1 MTLTADASAL
11 SYWYTLARACDEGD
25 GAKHIGIGANGLP
38 CLAPSPPPRVDKHA
52 NAGAVTPYQQF
63 LTLITGASH
72 GVARLMLER
81 DIDPEEKLAPSLR
94 LSTVKTCLQHAGFW
108 EGHRLPDDWPALP
121 DSLQGARVLPDRESN
136 LPQAFDQ
143 IQAAV
148 QKRISEAYA
157 RLPAG
162 AGTPAKLAAIMQLL
176 CDASALR
183 ERLGKEYVDAIRNL
197 LSLEAAQLRFASALR
212 DSGFPCFAQMRNPLR
227 DGYRLLMDGDD
238 ADFCNPALYEDE
250 RGYMAAMMT
259 AFTNMLGVVR
269 ENRRLDGALFEQ
281 YHRWAVEGVK
291 HDNGTDLPRN
301 YRDNA
306 WVTYGAD
313 FGDGDLGVNRKLE
326 WFERREKY
334 SPRQLWSELKGAGGH
349 MRVHAFPRSE
359 EQCRAKAD
367 QIINAHYERMAL
379 LQDTPGHEREALVL
393 ASIAECCQTL
403 EQHHLFPDGNI
414 RTIAFLVLNH
424 MLLEENM
431 LPVTPHDPNRLDDRT
446 GAEMVELIRQWQN
459 RFKAL
464 QATDAQ

>member
-1 MTLTADASAL
+1 MARSTSAL
-11 SYWYTLARACDEGD
+11 ARTACH
-25 GAKHIGIGANGLP
+25 AWPQPA
-38 CLAPSPPPRVDKHA
+38 PRVDKHA

-121 DSLQGARVLPDRESN
+121 DSLQGARVAGSRVESS
-136 LPQAFDQ
+136 QAFDQ

-212 DSGFPCFAQMRNPLR
+212 DSGFPCFARMRNPLR

-250 RGYMAAMMT
+250 RLHGRDDGRVHQYAGRGQEKST
-259 AFTNMLGVVR
+259 AGWRSLRAIPPLGGGRR
-269 ENRRLDGALFEQ
+269 EARQ
-281 YHRWAVEGVK
+281 W
-291 HDNGTDLPRN
+291 NGPSRN

-367 QIINAHYERMAL
+367 QIINAHYKRMAQL
-379 LQDTPGHEREALVL
+379 RDTPGHERETLVL

-446 GAEMVELIRQWQN
+446 GTEMVELIRQWQN

-464 QATDAQ
+464 QASDAQ

>member
-1 MTLTADASAL
+1 M
-11 SYWYTLARACDEGD
+11 
-25 GAKHIGIGANGLP
+25 
-38 CLAPSPPPRVDKHA
+38 
-52 NAGAVTPYQQF
+52 
-63 LTLITGASH
+63 
-72 GVARLMLER
+72 
-81 DIDPEEKLAPSLR
+81 
-94 LSTVKTCLQHAGFW
+94 
-108 EGHRLPDDWPALP
+108 
-121 DSLQGARVLPDRESN
+121 
-136 LPQAFDQ
+136 
-143 IQAAV
+143 
-148 QKRISEAYA
+148 
-157 RLPAG
+157 
-162 AGTPAKLAAIMQLL
+162 
-176 CDASALR
+176 
-183 ERLGKEYVDAIRNL
+183 
-197 LSLEAAQLRFASALR
+197 
-212 DSGFPCFAQMRNPLR
+212 
-227 DGYRLLMDGDD
+227 
-238 ADFCNPALYEDE
+238 
-250 RGYMAAMMT
+250 
-259 AFTNMLGVVR
+259 
-269 ENRRLDGALFEQ
+269 
-281 YHRWAVEGVK
+281 K

-379 LQDTPGHEREALVL
+379 LQDTPGHEREALCWHRSPN
-393 ASIAECCQTL
+393 AARPWSNTTCSRMGTYA
-403 EQHHLFPDGNI
+403 
-414 RTIAFLVLNH
+414 IAFLVLNH